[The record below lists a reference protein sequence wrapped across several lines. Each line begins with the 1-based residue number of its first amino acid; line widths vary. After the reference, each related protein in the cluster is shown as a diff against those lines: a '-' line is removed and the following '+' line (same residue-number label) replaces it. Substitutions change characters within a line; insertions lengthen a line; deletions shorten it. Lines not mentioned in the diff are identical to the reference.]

1 MGSGVASAAGLNQ
14 GTEQSLCRSRIS
26 CPNCDLLSNLA
37 VWTTIV
43 YSQLVGSKM
52 SPMNSTLAASLQTNL
67 IKSIMSLRLLLYCE
81 YLSSVCRGLEVRS
94 QLLPL
99 T

>member
-1 MGSGVASAAGLNQ
+1 MGSGVDSAAGLNQ
-14 GTEQSLCRSRIS
+14 GTEQSLCRSKILR
-26 CPNCDLLSNLA
+26 PNCDLLSNLA

-67 IKSIMSLRLLLYCE
+67 IRTII
-81 YLSSVCRGLEVRS
+81 
-94 QLLPL
+94 